1 VAKVSSPKLSQS
13 HNEQPIFVAGGS
25 GYVGGRLV
33 PRLLEDGYRVR
44 ALARSPEKLR
54 SRRWGTHPQLE
65 VVQGDVLDYPCLVQ
79 ALEGCRAAY
88 YLVHSMNPEVDDFS
102 HTDRTAA
109 MHMTRAAAAA
119 NLKQIIYLGGLGEQ
133 GSGLSHHLQSRGE
146 VGQVLQL
153 GPVPVTILRAAMI
166 IGSGSASFEILR
178 YLVDRLPVILTPRW
192 VDTPCQPIGIR
203 NVLHYLI
210 GCLDCQETLGETF
223 DIGQPEILNY
233 HRLIEIYAEEAGL
246 RKRLIIPLPFVTP
259 RLSAYAIHL
268 TTPIPAALAR
278 PLTEGLK
285 NPVICHDNRIAELL
299 PQELFDCRKAIR
311 LALDRIKEHYIESS
325 WSDSG
330 PIHPAEWSGSGDPD
344 WAGGKIFT
352 DSRRVI
358 IDAEPD
364 KIWPALASI
373 GGEVGW
379 YYANWLWKLRG
390 MIDRLLGGVGLS
402 RGRRDHREIF
412 AGDALDFWRVIDV
425 EQPKHLLLN
434 AEMKL
439 PGEAVLFFKLLPRHD
454 GRTEL
459 RQIARFLPRG
469 LLGLAYWYLVTPFHR
484 FVFDGML
491 RGIAKAAKTQ
501 ISSGPECFQE
511 DGQESENGV

>member
-1 VAKVSSPKLSQS
+1 MNEYVNSPKLS
-13 HNEQPIFVAGGS
+13 NDYNNQPIFVSGGG

-54 SRRWGTHPQLE
+54 SRRWGNHPQLE
-65 VVQGDVLDYPCLVQ
+65 IVRGDILDYPSLLQ
-79 ALEGCRAAY
+79 GLEGCRAAY
-88 YLVHSMNPEVDDFS
+88 YLVHSMNPAVDDFS
-102 HTDRTAA
+102 HTDRVAA
-109 MHMTRAAAAA
+109 MNMTKAAAAA
-119 NLKQIIYLGGLGEQ
+119 KLEQIIYLGGLGEQ
-133 GSGLSHHLQSRGE
+133 GSGLSHHLQSRSE

-153 GPVPVTILRAAMI
+153 GPVPVTVLRAAMI

-192 VDTPCQPIGIR
+192 VNTPCQPIGIR

-210 GCLDCQETLGETF
+210 GCLGCPETLGETF

-233 HRLIEIYAEEAGL
+233 HKLMEIYAEEAGL
-246 RKRLIIPLPFVTP
+246 RKRWIIPLPFLTP
-259 RLSAYAIHL
+259 RLSSYAIHL
-268 TTPIPAALAR
+268 LTPIPAALAR

-285 NPVICHDNRIAELL
+285 NPVICHDNRIADLL
-299 PQELFDCRKAIR
+299 PQELFDCRRAIH
-311 LALDRIKEHYIESS
+311 LALERMKQHQVESS
-325 WSDSG
+325 WTDSG
-330 PIHPAEWSGSGDPD
+330 PINPAEWSVYGDPT

-358 IDAEPD
+358 LDAKPAE
-364 KIWPALASI
+364 IWPALASI

-390 MIDRLLGGVGLS
+390 MIDRIFGGVGIS
-402 RGRRDHREIF
+402 RGRRDHREIYP
-412 AGDALDFWRVIDV
+412 GDALDLWRVIAV
-425 EQPKHLLLN
+425 ERPKLLSLN

-439 PGEAVLFFKLLPRHD
+439 PGEATLYFELQPLDD

-469 LLGLAYWYLVTPFHR
+469 LLGLAYWYGVTPFHNY
-484 FVFDGML
+484 VFDGML
-491 RGIAKAAKTQ
+491 RGIANAAKTP
-501 ISSGPECFQE
+501 IISGPERFQE
-511 DGQESENGV
+511 EEKLS

>member
-1 VAKVSSPKLSQS
+1 MSPSKTPDN
-13 HNEQPIFVAGGS
+13 HNQQPIFVAGAG

-33 PRLLEDGYRVR
+33 PRLLEAGYRVR

-54 SRRWGTHPQLE
+54 NRRWGKHPQLE
-65 VVQGDVLDYPCLVQ
+65 IVRGDMLDYPSLLQ
-79 ALEGCRAAY
+79 GLEGCRAAY
-88 YLVHSMNPEVDDFS
+88 YLVHSMNPVVDDFS
-102 HTDRTAA
+102 HTDRVAA
-109 MHMTRAAAAA
+109 MNMTKAASAV
-119 NLKQIIYLGGLGEQ
+119 NLQQIIYLGGLGEQ
-133 GSGLSHHLQSRGE
+133 GSGLSHHLQSRSE

-153 GPVPVTILRAAMI
+153 GLVPVTVLRAAMI

-178 YLVDRLPVILTPRW
+178 YLVDRLPVIIMPRW

-203 NVLHYLI
+203 NVLYYLI
-210 GCLDCQETLGETF
+210 GCLECPATRGATF

-233 HRLIEIYAEEAGL
+233 HKLMEIYAEEAGL
-246 RKRLIIPLPFVTP
+246 RKRWIIPLPFLSP
-259 RLSAYAIHL
+259 RLSSYWIHFL
-268 TTPIPAALAR
+268 TPIPAALAR

-285 NPVICHDNRIAELL
+285 NPVICHDNRIADLL
-299 PQELFDCRKAIR
+299 PQDLFDCRRAIK
-311 LALDRIKEHYIESS
+311 LALERVKEHHVESS
-325 WSDSG
+325 WTDSG
-330 PIHPAEWSGSGDPD
+330 PIHPAEWSVHGDPD

-358 IDAEPD
+358 IDAEPAE
-364 KIWPALASI
+364 IWPALASI

-390 MIDRLLGGVGLS
+390 MMDRMMGGVGLS

-412 AGDALDFWRVIDV
+412 PGDALDFWRVIDV
-425 EQPKHLLLN
+425 EQPKRLLLN

-439 PGEAVLFFKLLPRHD
+439 PGEAVLFFKLLPLPD

-459 RQIARFLPRG
+459 HQIARFLPRG
-469 LLGLAYWYLVTPFHR
+469 LLGLAYWYSVTPFHN

-491 RGIAKAAKTQ
+491 RGIAKAANTP
-501 ISSGPECFQE
+501 ISSGPERFQE
-511 DGQESENGV
+511 